1 MTIGLPEREVSFS
14 IGVLCM
20 VLKDN
25 VIGEV
30 RLSCSNVTDVA
41 TISKPVLWVASV
53 LGKYDQPGVRTHWSH
68 LPNWS
73 SNGKAPNDL
82 ATEIR

>member
-1 MTIGLPEREVSFS
+1 
-14 IGVLCM
+14 M

-25 VIGEV
+25 VIGEI

-41 TISKPVLWVASV
+41 TISNPVLWDALV
-53 LGKYDQPGVRTHWSH
+53 LEIHGWPEVHTYWAHP
-68 LPNWS
+68 PNRS
-73 SNGKAPNDL
+73 SNSKGPIDL

>member
-1 MTIGLPEREVSFS
+1 
-14 IGVLCM
+14 M

-41 TISKPVLWVASV
+41 TISKPVLWGASV
-53 LGKYDQPGVRTHWSH
+53 LEIYDWREVRTRRSH

-73 SNGKAPNDL
+73 SNGKGSNDL
-82 ATEIR
+82 VTEIR

>member
-1 MTIGLPEREVSFS
+1 MEVIFFIG
-14 IGVLCM
+14 ILCM

-30 RLSCSNVTDVA
+30 RLSCSNMTEVA
-41 TISKPVLWVASV
+41 TISKIVLWDALV
-53 LGKYDQPGVRTHWSH
+53 LGIYGWPEVRTNWTP
-68 LPNWS
+68 LPNGS